1 MTFHIPWDPC
11 RRAVRGRRFPFFRL
25 FNTPSDRGRRRFT
38 TRRIPPP
45 GRFICRADRP
55 GGRWEARK
63 GPAMGLGPPKG
74 LGPSGDSGIEGS
86 SVPIARRPDRSRRR
100 EIAGKWRRVALPP
113 VPGTG
118 FLEPAGA
125 GGAGYEGIR
134 LPEVEAHGRL
144 TPFRDSAPDRKL
156 GSKKFPAYRT
166 PQERKCLERL

>member
-1 MTFHIPWDPC
+1 MTFHIPWDPF
-11 RRAVRGRRFPFFRL
+11 RRAVRGAPVSVFPFVQHSIRSWEAPFHNPAGSTSRPFHL
-25 FNTPSDRGRRRFT
+25 PRGS
-38 TRRIPPP
+38 P
-45 GRFICRADRP
+45 GRAP
-55 GGRWEARK
+55 GGEERASH
-63 GPAMGLGPPKG
+63 GPGTAQGSWAIWGRAL
-74 LGPSGDSGIEGS
+74 GS